1 MISRKIHKMNQLQTK
16 CISECFSLVAHMLV
30 RKKKVKFKE
39 FSQTYHGLAQ
49 SLRNTIK

>member
-1 MISRKIHKMNQLQTK
+1 MISRKIHEMNQLQTK

-30 RKKKVKFKE
+30 RKKVKFKD
-39 FSQTYHGLAQ
+39 FSQTYRSLAQ